1 MLPPKCLYASTPKK
15 YWAPNLYEL
24 NSDLTKEPDAIVA
37 GAAAADS
44 EFFHQRFRNFLYVEF
59 VGPRKTLIKLRN
71 LCLDWLQPET
81 HTKEEIVELLVLE
94 QYLTILPERIK
105 PWVRAKRPQSCEKLV
120 TLLESYKEMYEPED
134 NGSDILSEDSLSL
147 KGAESPPPRS
157 VYICRDRDWYQYWDR
172 DRDWDCDRDRDWNR
186 DRDREW
192 DRDWDWDWDRDRD
205 WDWDWDRDRRRDRD
219 WARDRAWRRDWM
231 RERDRRGR
239 SRDLEFRERWPYS
252 RSPRRRF
259 PPRDLSFP
267 LMDKTFARER
277 GRRRRNLMMDYEL
290 RCQDTVTYQDFV
302 DLTENR
308 KAQNSIQDNMENY
321 RKLLS
326 LGVQLAEDDG
336 HSHLTQGHSRSKR
349 SAYPSTSRGLKAMS
363 ETKKSTH
370 RRGICEEES
379 SHGAIMEKFTK
390 DVVPNSKSGRARESN
405 DRFLRFPRRLDSDW
419 NEFSFHKRES
429 LIQDRGCEGNVFGG
443 GGINRLSNLVSKKKV
458 LERKR
463 CYQFDAD
470 SQGSSLYGQRSC
482 PKKRPFE
489 CSDVGKAESTCS
501 VSTPPCAES
510 QLLDFSAMPY
520 LCDECGRAFGVIS
533 EFVEHQIMHTRENLY
548 EYGESFIHSVAVS
561 EVRKSQARGRRL
573 ECKECRETFPSGT
586 ALAEHQKVH
595 SRESLSEKEEEEEEE
610 ECEELFMPSPTYSEL
625 QKIYGKDKF
634 YECKVC
640 KETFLHSSAL
650 VEHQN
655 THGGDDRDGE
665 QGAEASQSSPTF
677 SEPQKT
683 YAKEKMHE
691 GQVCKENFVPSQS
704 LKKRQKTYSEKP
716 LDFQEGGGAFQ
727 PSSLLSEHHKVN
739 TRRSPCES
747 QGSGKSVIHSAP
759 RMESQKSHTITR
771 PPEGEDGKAFTVDSN
786 PNNNQKSPTQKNA
799 CVRKPNEMSVIH
811 SLARVEAQK
820 SHSAGRF
827 TQPQAVAVSTIQS
840 ARAMEHQKAHA
851 GEKTSEGKETERSV
865 IHSVP
870 TFKVPK
876 SRCGSQGDQK
886 GEPSRCASNLR
897 DKQQKTPTR
906 ANPHDARKNGNHK
919 DSVIRSVSCPEPS
932 KYTTGEEDMTRDL
945 KKDGQLLIPSTNA
958 REHQKARA
966 KKKNIE
972 QRNGETSVIHAL
984 RFGEPQTFRPREKL
998 YECPECGESFVRS
1011 SDLTEHQKIHHRKR
1025 PSGTR
1030 IYEQS
1035 VIRSL
1040 ASTEPQTR
1048 DTPWPG
1054 VMRYAQQTAKT
1065 KNTEEPTQAS
1075 YTQHQP
1081 AQTNYAEQSGVIS
1094 HTQQPMQMSS
1104 SGQIAQVGHAE
1115 QPDQASYTQ
1124 QPGGSSYTDQAAHTS
1139 YAQQPPLLV
1148 QQECKDCGQCFATV
1162 EDLSAHQKIYAQEE
1176 FHGVKLSG
1184 DSVIQRVVGLGRLE
1198 QEEYERQE
1206 PDKEAEQDDPE
1217 DTIYGCEDCGLGFAD
1232 RADLKDHQKVHS
1244 REYTLNTR
1252 EYTCSVIHTHSVSE
1266 YLSEATGE
1274 QVYEC
1279 PACGESFIHSS
1290 FLFEH
1295 QKVHE
1300 QDPFYGRR
1308 RYDEPFMQPW
1318 AVNPPRFHAS
1328 QKSPPLT
1335 GLFLQCHICGLDYI
1349 HGSVFNEHLALHMG
1363 EGLQERG
1370 PGGGDD
1376 VVSPGLALAE
1386 LQRSQAEEKQY
1397 ECETCGESFLSQSD
1411 LKDHR
1416 KVHEKEEPYDYGA
1429 AFVHTS
1435 FLTDPPKRDS
1445 SFFEC
1450 KDCGKSFVHNTVLTK
1465 HQTFHFEE
1473 EEAAAAQ
1480 AVEANVLLPR
1490 EVLRI
1495 QGSHAE
1501 AAQPEVEV
1509 GEPGGEA
1516 AEPDGEAAQP
1526 DQDTEEPDGA
1536 GVEDP
1541 EERAG
1546 EPEEGDADEPD
1557 GAGIE
1562 DPEEEGDDQEEIQVE
1577 EPYYDC
1583 RECGSTFTSN
1593 SAYGEHLKTHARVI
1607 IFESGNVQGE
1617 ALHYPAH
1624 AGTSTGASNSGA
1636 EEDDKYFRCDVC
1648 GQLFGDRLSLARHQN
1663 THTG

>member
-595 SRESLSEKEEEEEEE
+595 SRESLSVCKKEEEGKEEKEEEEEEE

-1244 REYTLNTR
+1244 REYTLNT
-1252 EYTCSVIHTHSVSE
+1252 
-1266 YLSEATGE
+1266 
-1274 QVYEC
+1274 Q
-1279 PACGESFIHSS
+1279 
-1290 FLFEH
+1290 
-1295 QKVHE
+1295 
-1300 QDPFYGRR
+1300 
-1308 RYDEPFMQPW
+1308 
-1318 AVNPPRFHAS
+1318 
-1328 QKSPPLT
+1328 
-1335 GLFLQCHICGLDYI
+1335 
-1349 HGSVFNEHLALHMG
+1349 
-1363 EGLQERG
+1363 
-1370 PGGGDD
+1370 
-1376 VVSPGLALAE
+1376 
-1386 LQRSQAEEKQY
+1386 
-1397 ECETCGESFLSQSD
+1397 
-1411 LKDHR
+1411 
-1416 KVHEKEEPYDYGA
+1416 
-1429 AFVHTS
+1429 
-1435 FLTDPPKRDS
+1435 
-1445 SFFEC
+1445 
-1450 KDCGKSFVHNTVLTK
+1450 
-1465 HQTFHFEE
+1465 

>member
-1 MLPPKCLYASTPKK
+1 MLPPKCLYTSTPKK

-24 NSDLTKEPDAIVA
+24 DSDLTKESDAIVA
-37 GAAAADS
+37 NAAAADS
-44 EFFHQRFRNFLYVEF
+44 EFFHQRFRNFIYVEF

-105 PWVRAKRPQSCEKLV
+105 PWVRANRPQSCEKLV

-134 NGSDILSEDSLSL
+134 NGSDVLSEDSLSL

-172 DRDWDCDRDRDWNR
+172 DRDWDCDRDWAWDR
-186 DRDREW
+186 DRDRAW
-192 DRDWDWDWDRDRD
+192 DRDWDWDRARDRD

-219 WARDRAWRRDWM
+219 WVRDRAWRRDWM

-259 PPRDLSFP
+259 PPRDLSLP

-321 RKLLS
+321 LKLLS

-349 SAYPSTSRGLKAMS
+349 SAYPSTSRGLKAMPES
-363 ETKKSTH
+363 KKSTH

-390 DVVPNSKSGRARESN
+390 DVAPNSKSGRARELN
-405 DRFLRFPRRLDSDW
+405 DWSLRFPRRLDNDW
-419 NEFSFHKRES
+419 KEVSFHKRES
-429 LIQDRGCEGNVFGG
+429 LIQDRGCEGNAFGG
-443 GGINRLSNLVSKKKV
+443 GGNSHHSNLVSKKKV

-463 CYQFDAD
+463 HYQFDAD
-470 SQGSSLYGQRSC
+470 SQGSSIHDQRSC

-489 CSDVGKAESTCS
+489 CSDVGKAESMCS
-501 VSTPPCAES
+501 ISAAPCAES
-510 QLLDFSAMPY
+510 QPLDFSEMPY
-520 LCDECGRAFGVIS
+520 VCDECGRAFGMIS
-533 EFVEHQIMHTRENLY
+533 EFVEHQIMHTRVNLY

-573 ECKECRETFPSGT
+573 ECKKCGETFPSGT

-595 SRESLSEKEEEEEEE
+595 SRESLSECKEEEEEE

-655 THGGDDRDGE
+655 THGGDNRDGE
-665 QGAEASQSSPTF
+665 QGEEASQPSPTF
-677 SEPQKT
+677 GKPQKT

-691 GQVCKENFVPSQS
+691 GQVCEETSVPSQS
-704 LKKRQKTYSEKP
+704 LKKWQKMYLKEKP
-716 LDFQEGGGAFQ
+716 LDFKEGGGAFQ
-727 PSSLLSEHHKVN
+727 LSLPLGEPHKVN
-739 TRRSPCES
+739 SRKSPCES
-747 QGSGKSVIHSAP
+747 QGSSKSVIHSVP
-759 RMESQKSHTITR
+759 RVESQKSHTITR

-786 PNNNQKSPTQKNA
+786 PDDNRKSPAQEKV
-799 CVRKPNEMSVIH
+799 CVRKPNERSVIH
-811 SLARVEAQK
+811 SLAWAAQK
-820 SHSAGRF
+820 SHSAGGF

-840 ARAMEHQKAHA
+840 ARATEHQKAHA
-851 GEKTSEGKETERSV
+851 GEKTSEGKETKRSV
-865 IHSVP
+865 IHSVA

-876 SRCGSQGDQK
+876 SRGGNPGDQK
-886 GEPSRCASNLR
+886 GEPSRYTLNLR

-906 ANPHDARKNGNHK
+906 ANPQDARKNGNYK
-919 DSVIRSVSCPEPS
+919 DSVIRSVSCPEPPKS
-932 KYTTGEEDMTRDL
+932 TTGEEDTTRDL
-945 KKDGQLLIPSTNA
+945 KKDGQLSIPSANA

-972 QRNGETSVIHAL
+972 QRNSETSVIHAL

-1011 SDLTEHQKIHHRKR
+1011 SDLTEHQKIHHRKK

-1040 ASTEPQTR
+1040 ASTEPQAR
-1048 DTPWPG
+1048 DAPWPG

-1065 KNTEEPTQAS
+1065 KNTEQPAQAS

-1104 SGQIAQVGHAE
+1104 SGQMAQMGHAE
-1115 QPDQASYTQ
+1115 QPGQASYTQ
-1124 QPGGSSYTDQAAHTS
+1124 QPGGSSYADQATHTS
-1139 YAQQPPLLV
+1139 YAQQLPPV
-1148 QQECKDCGQCFATV
+1148 QQECKDCGQRFATV
-1162 EDLSAHQKIYAQEE
+1162 EDLSTHQKIYAQEE

-1184 DSVIQRVVGLGRLE
+1184 DSVIQRVVGLGRPE
-1198 QEEYERQE
+1198 QEEYEQQE
-1206 PDKEAEQDDPE
+1206 PDKEAEQDNPE
-1217 DTIYGCEDCGLGFAD
+1217 DTIYGCEDCGLGFAY

-1244 REYTLNTR
+1244 REYPLYTR

-1266 YLSEATGE
+1266 YLREATGE
-1274 QVYEC
+1274 QVFEC
-1279 PACGESFIHSS
+1279 RACGDSFIHSS

-1318 AVNPPRFHAS
+1318 AVNPPRFLAP

-1349 HGSVFNEHLALHMG
+1349 HGSVFNEHLALHMR
-1363 EGLQERG
+1363 EGPQERG

-1411 LKDHR
+1411 LKDHG
-1416 KVHEKEEPYDYGA
+1416 KVHKKEEPYDYGA

-1450 KDCGKSFVHNTVLTK
+1450 KDCGKSFVHNRVLTK

-1509 GEPGGEA
+1509 GEPSGEA

-1526 DQDTEEPDGA
+1526 DQDEEEPDGA

-1562 DPEEEGDDQEEIQVE
+1562 DPEEEGDQEEIQVE

-1583 RECGSTFTSN
+1583 RECGGTFTSN

-1607 IFESGNVQGE
+1607 IFESGNVHGE
-1617 ALHYPAH
+1617 GLHYPAH
-1624 AGTSTGASNSGA
+1624 AGTSTGAADNRA

-1648 GQLFGDRLSLARHQN
+1648 GQVFGDRLSLARHQN